1 MQKKRIQELPR
12 QWIGV
17 SFNSCF
23 QTSFSVFIM
32 MLSKH
37 SGWQPQLHRRSRQ
50 SPESRWI
57 PLGLNGGAASRL
69 DGWFLE
75 SLISQSS
82 PSAGLFGR
90 ANKRLINRQNMFS
103 LLLQSTSAVRKV
115 CATHFDS
122 GGYLIMSLFCPATA
136 LKLAWL
142 LLHFLPLS
150 DVSETAAFASRFHQ
164 IDWTQRNKHQ
174 H

>member
-1 MQKKRIQELPR
+1 MDWRFIQQLLPNFIFCVYKDAVQTQWLAATVAQMQPAVAWKQVN
-12 QWIGV
+12 G
-17 SFNSCF
+17 
-23 QTSFSVFIM
+23 
-32 MLSKH
+32 
-37 SGWQPQLHRRSRQ
+37 
-50 SPESRWI
+50 WI
-57 PLGLNGGAASRL
+57 PLGLNGVGGGTRL

-103 LLLQSTSAVRKV
+103 LLLQSTSAGRKV

-122 GGYLIMSLFCPATA
+122 GGYLITSLFCPATA
-136 LKLAWL
+136 LELAWL

-150 DVSETAAFASRFHQ
+150 DISETAAFASRFHQ
-164 IDWTQRNKHQ
+164 IDWTRHNRHQ